1 VYKNTP
7 YQFNEYR
14 KERYME
20 EINKQNEYWWR
31 IQVILIK
38 KLMQ

>member
-1 VYKNTP
+1 
-7 YQFNEYR
+7 
-14 KERYME
+14 ME
-20 EINKQNEYWWR
+20 EINKQNEYWWL